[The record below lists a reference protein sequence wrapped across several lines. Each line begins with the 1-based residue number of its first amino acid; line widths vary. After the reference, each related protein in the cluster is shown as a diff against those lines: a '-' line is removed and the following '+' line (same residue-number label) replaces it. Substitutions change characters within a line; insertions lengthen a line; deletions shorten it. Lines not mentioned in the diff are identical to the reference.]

1 MVHLVVHDLHGDA
14 AALLR
19 FGEIAVRVAAI
30 ERRRMRL
37 VVGDDITLRIDWRTA
52 PRTGRELSGRR
63 AADITAVPGIANSLL
78 AILERIGGRLVSDP
92 KPQRERFSSPSLR
105 LFLPFVISFPW
116 SLKYSAMAV
125 AV

>member
-1 MVHLVVHDLHGDA
+1 MVHFVVHDLHRDA
-14 AALLR
+14 AALLC
-19 FGEIAVRVAAI
+19 FGERAVRVTAI

-78 AILERIGGRLVSDP
+78 AVLERIGGRLVSDP
-92 KPQRERFSSPSLR
+92 KPQREGAR
-105 LFLPFVISFPW
+105 
-116 SLKYSAMAV
+116 YSA
-125 AV
+125 